1 MRLSRFLR
9 RLYWAHRVRAAQAEI
24 AHLEH
29 LRRNL
34 GPHLDRA
41 LRESN
46 QARLELWLLDTNRPP
61 ITRAPGVGPR
71 DGVVRKIRE
80 AA

>member
-1 MRLSRFLR
+1 MRLSRFFR
-9 RLYWAHRVRAAQAEI
+9 RLYWAHRVRAAQREI

-29 LRRNL
+29 LRQHL
-34 GPHLDRA
+34 GPHLDAA

-46 QARLELWLLDTNRPP
+46 HARLELWLLDFNRSP
-61 ITRAPGVGPR
+61 INRAPGVGPR